1 MPDERG
7 AALRRLR
14 GDMSVRAF
22 TRLLAGELGEGTLS
36 RHRLGSVEAGE
47 AALPDALWDE
57 IAAALIAVGHSVG
70 EVAALRSTAPP
81 FEPLPPST
89 PPQRLEQWTRVAG
102 PVADNYWWRV
112 PIKMITRATSA
123 TNLPLYQRIVARHWV
138 DRVQHLRA
146 VQERLELGAAGAGR
160 WRASAADGVAVD
172 RARSE
177 CDRRI
182 DRAEL
187 FLLRLRLHNTG
198 SVPWRDRLLYRVG
211 APVTTGT
218 PFTPGVLPVPDTEP
232 GQDCEV
238 LIPGRA
244 QWFRSLAAIHF
255 VMVFPDLTPCLPGRL
270 CCWIDA
276 RTEELDESLPLLVDL
291 PHRDDGRPEPVGDGT

>member
-14 GDMSVRAF
+14 GDMSLRAF
-22 TRLLAGELGEGTLS
+22 TAHLVAHGLAEGTLS
-36 RHRLGSVEAGE
+36 RHRLGDVESGKATLSIG
-47 AALPDALWDE
+47 LWDE
-57 IAAALIAVGHSVG
+57 IAKALMAVGHSVDD
-70 EVAALRSTAPP
+70 VAVLRPTAPP
-81 FEPLPPST
+81 IEPLPPST
-89 PPQRLEQWTRVAG
+89 PRQRLEQWTRVASQVG
-102 PVADNYWWRV
+102 NNYWWLM
-112 PIKMITRATSA
+112 PIKVITRATSA
-123 TNLPLYQRIVARHWV
+123 TNLPLYQRIVARHDV
-138 DRVQHLRA
+138 DRGRHLRA
-146 VQERLELGAAGAGR
+146 VQARLELGSTGAGQ
-160 WRASAADGVAVD
+160 WQASADDGIAID

-177 CDRRI
+177 CDKKTNQ
-182 DRAEL
+182 AEL

-211 APVTTGT
+211 SPVTTGT

-244 QWFRSLAAIHF
+244 QWFRSLAAINF
-255 VMVFPDLTPCLPGRL
+255 VMVFPDFTPCLPGRV

-276 RTEELDESLPLLVDL
+276 RTEELDQSLPLLSDL
-291 PHRDDGRPEPVGDGT
+291 RRPDSE